1 MKIKELEMRAV
12 EELERED
19 REMVVEEIKERMRE
33 LRSAETVL
41 KKLGQKY
48 EEFLEKRI
56 DDVLF

>member
-19 REMVVEEIKERMRE
+19 QEMAVEEIKERLRE
-33 LRSAETVL
+33 LRSAEMVL
-41 KKLGQKY
+41 KRLGQKY
-48 EEFLEKRI
+48 QEFLEKGI